1 MGLTDRRNL
10 QVGLGGVAAEEVM
23 INRSTLAICMT
34 AAMVFLTTIAFGQT
48 RDAFGPVLPMVFD
61 GQGGRH
67 YCLYGYY
74 GPFDPPI
81 APGNDYTTVVCPRKL
96 APTLRRAQEDSA
108 GKARVQ
114 ANALK

>member
-1 MGLTDRRNL
+1 
-10 QVGLGGVAAEEVM
+10 M
-23 INRSTLAICMT
+23 INRPTLVLSIGL
-34 AAMVFLTTIAFGQT
+34 AASCAASVAFGQT

-74 GPFDPPI
+74 GPFDPSITP
-81 APGNDYTTVVCPRKL
+81 ADDYTTVVCPRAFARPSWL
-96 APTLRRAQEDSA
+96 PTVQKEQPSA

-114 ANALK
+114 VNAPK